1 MDDVGAGAADSSP
14 LSSHSGGGGLAEGS
28 GGAGNTGGDSISP
41 VMKLRKPSS
50 HKNVPEK
57 DLGSPKSKN
66 WKDLLFRRGGGSGGG
81 VANADLASPSLS
93 GFAGKTGGSIG
104 LPLRA
109 CPMSKNNAYVPHLVE
124 ICTNIVETKGLSVVG
139 IYRIPGNKA
148 AISELSELV
157 NTKDF
162 HFDSCATDVR
172 WEDVNVVSSLLKL
185 FIRSLPDALMPA
197 SFYINFIEADKKM
210 GLERIVLLKEIVD
223 SLPRHPYETMKHLIR
238 HLCRVSDNCEVN
250 RMEPK
255 NLAIIFGPSI
265 IRTPNDTLET
275 AVKDMKHQCRI
286 VELLVTQVSAKS
298 MPNEIFSQPSQ
309 SFFAVRIFL

>member
-1 MDDVGAGAADSSP
+1 M
-14 LSSHSGGGGLAEGS
+14 SSHSGGIADASGS
-28 GGAGNTGGDSISP
+28 HHVSALPAAAAIVAATSDSISP
-41 VMKLRKPSS
+41 VMKARKSSS
-50 HKNVPEK
+50 HKHIPDK

-66 WKDLLFRRGGGSGGG
+66 WKDLLFRRGGSGSGG
-81 VANADLASPSLS
+81 VSHHDLASPS
-93 GFAGKTGGSIG
+93 ACAAKQIGSIG
-104 LPLRA
+104 VPLRS
-109 CPMSKNNAYVPHLVE
+109 CPMSKVNAYVPHLVE
-124 ICTNIVETKGLSVVG
+124 VCTNIVETKGLGVVG

-162 HFDSCATDVR
+162 QFESCASDDR

-197 SFYINFIEADKKM
+197 SYYINFIEADKKF
-210 GLERIVLLKEIVD
+210 GLERIVLLREIVE

-238 HLCRVSDNCEVN
+238 HLCRVSGNCDVN

-286 VELLVTQVSAKS
+286 VELLVTQV
-298 MPNEIFSQPSQ
+298 
-309 SFFAVRIFL
+309 RILNL

>member
-1 MDDVGAGAADSSP
+1 MAATIAAAAVTND
-14 LSSHSGGGGLAEGS
+14 A
-28 GGAGNTGGDSISP
+28 ISP

-81 VANADLASPSLS
+81 VSHADLASPS
-93 GFAGKTGGSIG
+93 GCANKTGGSIG

-124 ICTNIVETKGLSVVG
+124 VCTNIVETKGLGVVG

-162 HFDSCATDVR
+162 QFESCATDVR

-197 SFYINFIEADKKM
+197 SFYINFIEADKKTGM
-210 GLERIVLLKEIVD
+210 ERIMLLKDIVEL
-223 SLPRHPYETMKHLIR
+223 LPRHPYETMKHLIR

-286 VELLVTQVSAKS
+286 VELLVTQVS
-298 MPNEIFSQPSQ
+298 
-309 SFFAVRIFL
+309 